1 MEYSDDKLATPP
13 ESETPSMASS
23 RVNCFVGDVALRVS
37 LFAAT
42 LVGVVF
48 MVTSKQTELV
58 AVPGAP
64 VGVKIPLTAKFN
76 QEPAFVYL
84 VIALLIACLYSIIK
98 IVAMFLKVF
107 KPTFSKKLLLH
118 FALLDL
124 LIFGVV
130 VSATGAAGAVGYVG
144 WKGDGHVG
152 WSKVCPIYDKF
163 CGHTAKSIAMSL
175 LASVILFL
183 LSMLSIFSL
192 YKRARDQLI
201 QAN

>member
-1 MEYSDDKLATPP
+1 MEYSADKFSTSL
-13 ESETPSMASS
+13 ESEGPSMGTC
-23 RVNCFVGDVALRVS
+23 RVKFFIGDMALRVS

-42 LVGVVF
+42 VIGVVF

-84 VIALLIACLYSIIK
+84 VIALSIACLYSIINT
-98 IVAMFLKVF
+98 VVMFLKIF
-107 KPTFSKKLLLH
+107 KPTFSKLFLLH
-118 FALLDL
+118 FALLEL
-124 LIFGVV
+124 LIFGVA

-144 WKGDGHVG
+144 WKGDGYVG

-163 CGHTAKSIAMSL
+163 CGHAVKSIAMSL
-175 LASVILFL
+175 LAAVILVL
-183 LSMLSIFSL
+183 LNIQSIFSL
-192 YKRARDQLI
+192 HK
-201 QAN
+201 QAYD

>member
-1 MEYSDDKLATPP
+1 MEYSADKFSTSL
-13 ESETPSMASS
+13 ESEGPSMGTC
-23 RVNCFVGDVALRVS
+23 RVKFFIGDMALRVS

-42 LVGVVF
+42 VIGVVF

-84 VIALLIACLYSIIK
+84 VIALSI
-98 IVAMFLKVF
+98 
-107 KPTFSKKLLLH
+107 
-118 FALLDL
+118 

-163 CGHTAKSIAMSL
+163 CGHAVKSIAMSL
-175 LASVILFL
+175 LAAVILVL
-183 LSMLSIFSL
+183 LNIQSIFSL
-192 YKRARDQLI
+192 HK
-201 QAN
+201 QAHD